1 MAISTWF
8 LELNKDEC
16 MKCYVLALLR
26 AILHWLLFKAV
37 RHCATKAI
45 SVNDTE
51 LNWIVR
57 VSSSA

>member
-1 MAISTWF
+1 
-8 LELNKDEC
+8 

-37 RHCATKAI
+37 WHCVTKAI

>member
-1 MAISTWF
+1 
-8 LELNKDEC
+8 

-37 RHCATKAI
+37 RHCVTKAI